1 MKPTPS
7 VQPTSA
13 KATPSLK
20 PTPTAKATPSLQPKP
35 ATEKAMPSLTPTPS
49 AKATPSLQPRPAVEK
64 ATPSLKPTPSLQP
77 KPGPAKPSLS
87 PKASPADKAPV
98 VTPSPIVTP
107 KGSLTPPP
115 DAKHKLQPV
124 PLPWQ
129 KPVERLLKPDPAV
142 LLVGADEAFLPAIE
156 KALGRHKVFV
166 ETTDVHTIVE
176 TVVAA
181 APDLVMLMGEAALDC
196 GNDILRKL
204 AASPQ
209 SAVVPVVILDD
220 NTVLDAR
227 LRAFRHGAAA
237 VIPRSAS
244 VDAIADQVATLAREI
259 PERHGAAL
267 GEVGDTTL
275 KELVETLAT
284 QLRSGILSVSTGRG
298 DDAEAVRLVLGQ
310 GRPLAELIDDFV
322 ARARKHVLAA
332 EPLHYEFSE
341 HVSGTLRM
349 LDVAHADQR
358 AGSEDLGQVRIA
370 LADSDAARA
379 DNIAQE
385 LRALGATVIVTDL
398 SPNDVRFTRMRQVD
412 PTILLIG
419 EGHLQGEGYDLVRR
433 MRQDTRLRWASL
445 LVVRW
450 AELWAENDAAP
461 KTAVQRLAGTLA
473 ALAEPENSVRER
485 AQAQG
490 FDTRLEITG
499 PARCLRALT
508 ASGNSIRATVT
519 NARLSVELDIG
530 NQLVVGATAATA
542 DGLESFEGATALAA
556 FMQLSSGRV
565 SVEPVQHPATA
576 NVMTTIDV
584 ALNMADAEP
593 PPIAPS
599 LPAAPGEA
607 QPSIRPAKPAALPS
621 IDPSTGESPAAAL
634 APEFAPV
641 QPEEPVRAPSIA
653 AGSGGGIRPLT
664 AAILVALAA
673 VQGLLFVVIWRAL
686 TREAHDTAPAA
697 KAAAPALAPP
707 ARAMGAGPSER
718 GATPRAALRAAPPA
732 FSGTSPFPVADGS
745 DADAPT
751 CEELWASEPPRAG
764 NYPGAAFQQSRAANK
779 WITRGDL
786 DQAQHAYCLA
796 VRWDDQN
803 VGFLVGLGHLLLL
816 RRDGDQAVPILRRA
830 LELNPE
836 STRAHG
842 LLGDALARTGDY
854 DAARAHWLQA
864 SGYQP
869 GDEKALR
876 ALGKG
881 ELNRADEHLKR
892 RELVHAERLFRRAA
906 LSDSKSL
913 PAVLG
918 LSRSLTELGDPKA
931 AAVWAKYAVSL
942 DPRSAPAR
950 IELGDALAKQGETAA
965 AKIEYQEAQLLDP
978 TSENARKRIRGEE

>member
-1 MKPTPS
+1 
-7 VQPTSA
+7 
-13 KATPSLK
+13 
-20 PTPTAKATPSLQPKP
+20 
-35 ATEKAMPSLTPTPS
+35 
-49 AKATPSLQPRPAVEK
+49 
-64 ATPSLKPTPSLQP
+64 
-77 KPGPAKPSLS
+77 
-87 PKASPADKAPV
+87 

-115 DAKHKLQPV
+115 DPKLKLQPV

-284 QLRSGILSVSTGRG
+284 QLRSGILSVSAGHG

-349 LDVAHADQR
+349 LDAAHTEQR
-358 AGSEDLGQVRIA
+358 AEPEDLGQVRIA

-398 SPNDVRFTRMRQVD
+398 NPNDVRFTRMRQVD

-485 AQAQG
+485 ARTQG

-508 ASGNSIRATVT
+508 AAGNSIRATVT
-519 NARLSVELDIG
+519 NTRLSVELDIG

-607 QPSIRPAKPAALPS
+607 QPSIRPAKPAPLPTLE
-621 IDPSTGESPAAAL
+621 PSSGELPAPAL
-634 APEFAPV
+634 APELAAAVPAEQV
-641 QPEEPVRAPSIA
+641 PERPSV
-653 AGSGGGIRPLT
+653 AGSRGIQPLT

-673 VQGLLFVVIWRAL
+673 LQGLLLVVVWRTL
-686 TREAHDTAPAA
+686 TREPRDSAPTRTATAPA
-697 KAAAPALAPP
+697 LTTP
-707 ARAMGAGPSER
+707 ARATSPGPAERRGVPGA
-718 GATPRAALRAAPPA
+718 APRRAAPPPFAGPSA
-732 FSGTSPFPVADGS
+732 FPAADGS

-796 VRWDDQN
+796 VRWDEQN

-854 DAARAHWLQA
+854 EGARAHWLQA

-881 ELNRADEHLKR
+881 ELNRAEEHLKR

-931 AAVWAKYAVSL
+931 ATVWAKYAVSL

-950 IELGDALAKQGETAA
+950 IELGDALAKQGDAAA
-965 AKIEYQEAQLLDP
+965 AKIEFQEAQLLDP
-978 TSENARKRIRGEE
+978 TSESARKRIRGEE

>member
-1 MKPTPS
+1 M
-7 VQPTSA
+7 
-13 KATPSLK
+13 
-20 PTPTAKATPSLQPKP
+20 
-35 ATEKAMPSLTPTPS
+35 
-49 AKATPSLQPRPAVEK
+49 
-64 ATPSLKPTPSLQP
+64 
-77 KPGPAKPSLS
+77 
-87 PKASPADKAPV
+87 

-107 KGSLTPPP
+107 SGSVRPT
-115 DAKHKLQPV
+115 DSKRKLHPV

-196 GNDILRKL
+196 GNDILRQL

-244 VDAIADQVATLAREI
+244 VDAIADQVAKLAREI

-284 QLRSGILSVSTGRG
+284 QLRSGILSVSAGRG
-298 DDAEAVRLVLGQ
+298 NDAEAVRLVLGQ

-332 EPLHYEFSE
+332 EPLHYEFDE
-341 HVSGTLRM
+341 HVSGTVRM
-349 LDVAHADQR
+349 LDAARAEQR
-358 AGSEDLGQVRIA
+358 PEPEDLSQVRIA

-385 LRALGATVIVTDL
+385 LRALGGTVIVTDL
-398 SPNDVRFTRMRQVD
+398 NPNDVRFTRMRQVD

-419 EGHLQGEGYDLVRR
+419 EDHLQGEGYELVRR

-450 AELWAENDAAP
+450 SELWAEHDAAP
-461 KTAVQRLAGTLA
+461 KNAVQRLAGTLA

-485 AQAQG
+485 ARGSG

-508 ASGNSIRATVT
+508 ASGSSVRATIT
-519 NARLSVELDIG
+519 NARLTAELDVG
-530 NQLVVGATAATA
+530 NQLVVGATATSA
-542 DGLESFEGATALAA
+542 DGLGRFEGATALAA

-599 LPAAPGEA
+599 LPAAPGEP
-607 QPSIRPAKPAALPS
+607 QPSIRPAKQDPLPS
-621 IDPSTGESPAAAL
+621 IGSTPAELPVPSARPSSVAASAVAVSPA
-634 APEFAPV
+634 PRENT
-641 QPEEPVRAPSIA
+641 
-653 AGSGGGIRPLT
+653 GGIRPLT
-664 AAILVALAA
+664 AAILVGLAA
-673 VQGLLFVVIWRAL
+673 LQGLLLVLAWRVLVRDTASATAEPPL
-686 TREAHDTAPAA
+686 AASKVSAPAAASAPDPATAPARPVA
-697 KAAAPALAPP
+697 QPQTARGALPPTPAAASATVALPA
-707 ARAMGAGPSER
+707 
-718 GATPRAALRAAPPA
+718 T
-732 FSGTSPFPVADGS
+732 DGS
-745 DADAPT
+745 DVDAAT
-751 CEELWASEPPRAG
+751 CEELWAGDPPRAG
-764 NYPGAAFQQSRAANK
+764 HYPGAAYQQSRAANK

-796 VRWDDQN
+796 VRWDAQN

-816 RRDGDQAVPILRRA
+816 RRDGEQAIPLLKRA

-836 STRAHG
+836 SARAHG

-854 DAARAHWLQA
+854 EGARAHWLRG
-864 SGYQP
+864 SGYDA
-869 GDEKALR
+869 GDVKALK
-876 ALGKG
+876 ALGKAELHRG
-881 ELNRADEHLKR
+881 EEHLKR
-892 RELVHAERLFRRAA
+892 REWVHAERLLRRAA
-906 LSDSKSL
+906 LSDPKSL

-918 LSRSLTELGDPKA
+918 LSRSLREQGDPKA
-931 AAVWAKYAVSL
+931 AVVWAKYAVSL
-942 DPRSAPAR
+942 EPRSAPAR
-950 IELGDALAKQGETAA
+950 IELGDALAKQGDLAA
-965 AKIEYQEAQLLDP
+965 AKVEYQEAQLLDP
-978 TSENARKRIRGEE
+978 TNETARQRIRGEE

>member
-1 MKPTPS
+1 MTP
-7 VQPTSA
+7 
-13 KATPSLK
+13 
-20 PTPTAKATPSLQPKP
+20 
-35 ATEKAMPSLTPTPS
+35 
-49 AKATPSLQPRPAVEK
+49 
-64 ATPSLKPTPSLQP
+64 
-77 KPGPAKPSLS
+77 
-87 PKASPADKAPV
+87 PADSKN
-98 VTPSPIVTP
+98 
-107 KGSLTPPP
+107 
-115 DAKHKLQPV
+115 KLQPV
-124 PLPWQ
+124 PLPWH

-284 QLRSGILSVSTGRG
+284 QLRSGILSVSAGRG
-298 DDAEAVRLVLGQ
+298 NDSEAVRLVLGQ

-349 LDVAHADQR
+349 LDAAHTDQR
-358 AGSEDLGQVRIA
+358 VAPEDLTQVRIA

-485 AQAQG
+485 AQSQG

-508 ASGNSIRATVT
+508 AAGNSIRATVT

-542 DGLESFEGATALAA
+542 DGLESFEGATALSA

-599 LPAAPGEA
+599 LPAAPGET
-607 QPSIRPAKPAALPS
+607 QPSIRPAKPAPLPS
-621 IDPSTGESPAAAL
+621 LEAPSGEPQLL
-634 APEFAPV
+634 APTPSLAP
-641 QPEEPVRAPSIA
+641 PLPVEGMRERARA
-653 AGSGGGIRPLT
+653 AESGGIRPLT

-673 VQGLLFVVIWRAL
+673 LQGLLLVVVWRTL
-686 TREAHDTAPAA
+686 TRDTRDPAPAV
-697 KAAAPALAPP
+697 AATTAPALATP
-707 ARAMGAGPSER
+707 ARAPRAGPAVPGAPGAAAER
-718 GATPRAALRAAPPA
+718 ALPPP
-732 FSGTSPFPVADGS
+732 FSGTSVFPAADGS

-751 CEELWASEPPRAG
+751 CEELWANEPPRAG
-764 NYPGAAFQQSRAANK
+764 KYPGAAFQQSRAANK

-816 RRDGDQAVPILRRA
+816 RRDGDQAVPILRQA

-854 DAARAHWLQA
+854 DGARAHWLQA

-881 ELNRADEHLKR
+881 EFSRAEEHLKR
-892 RELVHAERLFRRAA
+892 RELVHAERLFRRAS

-931 AAVWAKYAVSL
+931 AAVWAKYAVAL

-950 IELGDALAKQGETAA
+950 IELGDALAKQGDAAA
-965 AKIEYQEAQLLDP
+965 AKIEFQEAQLLDP
-978 TSENARKRIRGEE
+978 TSEIARKRIRGEP